1 MERKTAKRWFFLP
14 IEKFLVNFFFRHAR
28 MPRSRVSGGLR
39 PVGGAWRAYA
49 QEGACPSLT
58 KENVL
63 AKTGLTNEKNSSD
76 THGDCIHGRVR
87 FGG

>member
-49 QEGACPSLT
+49 QEGGVPELNQR
-58 KENVL
+58 KRV
-63 AKTGLTNEKNSSD
+63 GKNRA
-76 THGDCIHGRVR
+76 HK
-87 FGG
+87 